1 MKRLITGICILAVL
15 ASCGRKDWRDASLP
29 SAERARLLLKEM
41 TLEEKVGQMC
51 QYVAPCYVP
60 PGQGSPYKNIDA
72 TDENLGNKDLADK
85 IRRGEVGSF
94 LHCMTTKEAI
104 ALQEMAK
111 ESRLGIP
118 LLIGIDAIH
127 GNALIEGCTI
137 YPTNINMAST
147 FDTELMERIG
157 SETALE
163 MRQKGLYW
171 TFGPNLDVARDARW
185 GRMGET
191 FGEDPFLVTQMGK
204 YSIFGLQ
211 GTDRN
216 FDEGHVIACA
226 KHLIAGGEPFGGLNA
241 APMDLSERQ
250 LREIYLPPFVAA
262 VQEAHVGTVMAAHNE
277 VNGIPCHGNSWLL
290 KDLLRDELGF
300 DGFVVSDWMDIERL
314 YAMHH
319 WAPDS
324 TEAFVRSVE
333 AGIDMHMQGDN
344 YFEAVISAVKS
355 GRIPVKRIDEAAGKI
370 LEMKFA
376 VGLFEAPMPSLD
388 PLENAAKH
396 RQTALDA
403 ARESIVLLKNNGLL
417 PLTANGTS
425 GGSTASLRSAP
436 PSASLPVPPLN
447 VPRVAVVSPTGVP
460 SGLKESERSDAGSLR
475 GTPLNPPRGR
485 RGVDGFVPRRI
496 FVVGPNADSQTILG
510 DWAAPQPDSLVI
522 TVLEGIKAEFPD
534 VSIDTLCFGGKIS
547 DVDAKGIAIARH
559 KAAAAD
565 VCIVVAG
572 ENSQRYSAF
581 GRTCGEN
588 CDRDDLDLPGMQEE
602 LLEAVASTGKP
613 TVLVL
618 MTGRANSIGW
628 AKDNVDA
635 ILNLWEPGQM
645 GGQAIAEVLSG
656 KVNPSGKLPVTMPRS
671 VGQVPTVYNHKH
683 SQYSRLFATNDTG
696 PLWPFGFGL
705 SYSKFSYSVPSFVES
720 SAVGASGG
728 STASRGSAPPLASLT
743 VPPLNVP
750 RVAVVSPSG
759 VPAGRKNNR
768 SGLARPAVATV
779 AVNVTNEGPFD
790 GAEVVQLYVKDE
802 FASVTRPVKELKAFK
817 RIFLK
822 AGESAEV
829 TFEITPDM
837 LQCFGADNRWTV
849 EPGDFTI
856 MVGSS
861 SADEDLQTLTL
872 EVL

>member
-1 MKRLITGICILAVL
+1 MRRTIIIGIAILMV
-15 ASCGRKDWRDASLP
+15 SCGKGDWRDASLP
-29 SAERARLLLKEM
+29 AAERAKALLKEM

-104 ALQEMAK
+104 ALQELAK

-137 YPTNINMAST
+137 YPTSINLAST
-147 FDTELMERIG
+147 FDPELVESIG
-157 SETALE
+157 AETALE

-171 TFGPNLDVARDARW
+171 TFAPNLDVARDARW

-191 FGEDPFLVTQMGK
+191 YGEDPFLVTEMGK
-204 YSIFGLQ
+204 HSIWGLQ
-211 GTDRN
+211 GRDRN
-216 FDEGHVIACA
+216 FDQGHVIACA

-250 LREIYLPPFVAA
+250 LREIYLPPFVSAI
-262 VQEAHVGTVMAAHNE
+262 QDAHVGTVMAAHNE

-344 YFEAVISAVKS
+344 YFEAVIGAVKS
-355 GRIPVKRIDEAAGKI
+355 GRIPMKRIDEAAGKI

-376 VGLFEAPMPSLD
+376 VGLFEAPLPSLA
-388 PLENAAKH
+388 PLENAEAH

-403 ARESIVLLKNNGLL
+403 ARESIVLLKNNGVL
-417 PLTANGTS
+417 PLTAS
-425 GGSTASLRSAP
+425 GSSGPDSSLRSAP
-436 PSASLPVPPLN
+436 TTRSASGPLPLTS
-447 VPRVAVVSPTGVP
+447 RGWLG
-460 SGLKESERSDAGSLR
+460 SGLARPDAA
-475 GTPLNPPRGR
+475 
-485 RGVDGFVPRRI
+485 RRI
-496 FVVGPNADSQTILG
+496 FIVGPNADSQTILG

-522 TVLEGIKAEFPD
+522 TVLEGIRNEFPGAK
-534 VSIDTLCFGGKIS
+534 IDTMCFGGMIS
-547 DVDAKGIAIARH
+547 KVDAKGIENARR
-559 KAAAAD
+559 KAASAD

-588 CDRDDLDLPGMQEE
+588 CDRDDLDLPGMQQE

-618 MTGRANSIGW
+618 MTGRANSLAW
-628 AKDNVDA
+628 AKENVDA
-635 ILNLWEPGQM
+635 ILNVWEPGQM
-645 GGQAIAEVLSG
+645 GGQAVAEVLSG

-683 SQYSRLFATNDTG
+683 SQYSRLFATNETG

-705 SYSKFSYSVPSFVES
+705 SYSCFHYSSPTITTADGTLDGETTATLGTLRGGTGAKRS
-720 SAVGASGG
+720 GASGG
-728 STASRGSAPPLASLT
+728 ASRSEAVEPQEVPSAVA
-743 VPPLNVP
+743 
-750 RVAVVSPSG
+750 RVAV
-759 VPAGRKNNR
+759 N
-768 SGLARPAVATV
+768 L
-779 AVNVTNEGPFD
+779 TNEGPYD
-790 GAEVVQLYVKDE
+790 GAEVVQLYVRDE
-802 FASVTRPVKELKAFK
+802 YASVTRPVKELKAFK
-817 RIFLK
+817 RVFLK
-822 AGESAEV
+822 VGESAEV
-829 TFEITPDM
+829 AFAITPEM
-837 LQCFGADNRWTV
+837 LQCFGADNRWSV
-849 EPGDFTI
+849 EPGEFTI
-856 MVGSS
+856 LIGSS
-861 SADEDLQTLTL
+861 SADQDLQKLSLTV
-872 EVL
+872 E

>member
-1 MKRLITGICILAVL
+1 MKRFTILLLLLASL
-15 ASCGRKDWRDASLP
+15 ASCGKEDWRDASLP
-29 SAERARLLLKEM
+29 ASDRAKLLLREM

-104 ALQEMAK
+104 ALQELAK

-137 YPTNINMAST
+137 YPTSINLASS
-147 FDTELMERIG
+147 FDPEIVEKIG
-157 SETALE
+157 TETAQE

-171 TFGPNLDVARDARW
+171 TFAPNLDVARDARW

-191 FGEDPFLVTQMGK
+191 FGEDPFLVTEMGK
-204 YSIFGLQ
+204 YSIWGLQ
-211 GTDRN
+211 GRDRN

-250 LREIYLPPFVAA
+250 LREIYLPPFIAA
-262 VQEAHVGTVMAAHNE
+262 IQDAHVGTVMAAHNE

-314 YAMHH
+314 HAMHH

-324 TEAFVRSVE
+324 TEAFIRSVE

-344 YFEAVISAVKS
+344 YFEAVIGAVKS
-355 GRIPVKRIDEAAGKI
+355 GRIPMRRIDEAVGKI

-376 VGLFEAPMPSLD
+376 VGLFEAPMPSMA
-388 PLENAAKH
+388 PLENAEAH
-396 RQTALDA
+396 RQTALAA
-403 ARESIVLLKNNGLL
+403 ARESIVLLKNNGVL
-417 PLTANGTS
+417 PLD
-425 GGSTASLRSAP
+425 
-436 PSASLPVPPLN
+436 
-447 VPRVAVVSPTGVP
+447 VV
-460 SGLKESERSDAGSLR
+460 
-475 GTPLNPPRGR
+475 
-485 RGVDGFVPRRI
+485 RRI

-510 DWAAPQPDSLVI
+510 DWAAPQPDSLVV
-522 TVLEGIKAEFPD
+522 TVLEGIRAEFPKAI
-534 VSIDTLCFGGKIS
+534 IDTMCFGGMIS
-547 DVDAKGIAIARH
+547 NINEKGIAAARN

-613 TVLVL
+613 TILVL
-618 MTGRANSIGW
+618 MTGRANSLAW
-628 AKDNVDA
+628 AKENVDA
-635 ILNLWEPGQM
+635 IVNVWEPGQM
-645 GGQAIAEVLSG
+645 GGKAVAEVLSG

-683 SQYSRLFATNDTG
+683 SQYSRLFATNETG

-705 SYSKFSYSVPSFVES
+705 SYSKFSYSTPTIAAADGTPDGETHATLGTVRGGTGAKRS
-720 SAVGASGG
+720 GASGG
-728 STASRGSAPPLASLT
+728 AERSEAVEPPEL
-743 VPPLNVP
+743 
-750 RVAVVSPSG
+750 
-759 VPAGRKNNR
+759 
-768 SGLARPAVATV
+768 
-779 AVNVTNEGPFD
+779 
-790 GAEVVQLYVKDE
+790 AEVGRFPENSQI
-802 FASVTRPVKELKAFK
+802 SQR
-817 RIFLK
+817 
-822 AGESAEV
+822 
-829 TFEITPDM
+829 
-837 LQCFGADNRWTV
+837 
-849 EPGDFTI
+849 
-856 MVGSS
+856 
-861 SADEDLQTLTL
+861 
-872 EVL
+872 

>member
-1 MKRLITGICILAVL
+1 MKRFTILLLLLASL
-15 ASCGRKDWRDASLP
+15 ASCGKEDWRDTSLP
-29 SAERARLLLKEM
+29 ASDRAKLLLREM

-104 ALQEMAK
+104 ALQELAK

-137 YPTNINMAST
+137 YPTSINLASS
-147 FDTELMERIG
+147 FDPEIVEMIG
-157 SETALE
+157 TETAQE

-171 TFGPNLDVARDARW
+171 TFAPNLDVARDARW

-191 FGEDPFLVTQMGK
+191 FGEDPFLVTEMGK
-204 YSIFGLQ
+204 YSIWGLQ
-211 GTDRN
+211 GRDRN

-250 LREIYLPPFVAA
+250 LREIYLPPFIAA
-262 VQEAHVGTVMAAHNE
+262 VQDAHVGTVMAAHNE

-314 YAMHH
+314 HAMHH

-324 TEAFVRSVE
+324 TEAFIRSVE

-344 YFEAVISAVKS
+344 YFEAVIGAVKS
-355 GRIPVKRIDEAAGKI
+355 GRIPMRRIDEAAGKI

-376 VGLFEAPMPSLD
+376 VGLFEAPMPSMA
-388 PLENAAKH
+388 PLENAEAH
-396 RQTALDA
+396 RQTALAA
-403 ARESIVLLKNNGLL
+403 ARESIVLLKNNGVL
-417 PLTANGTS
+417 PLD
-425 GGSTASLRSAP
+425 
-436 PSASLPVPPLN
+436 
-447 VPRVAVVSPTGVP
+447 VV
-460 SGLKESERSDAGSLR
+460 
-475 GTPLNPPRGR
+475 
-485 RGVDGFVPRRI
+485 RRI

-510 DWAAPQPDSLVI
+510 DWAAPQPDSLVV
-522 TVLEGIKAEFPD
+522 TVLEGIRAEFPKAI
-534 VSIDTLCFGGKIS
+534 IDTMCFGGMIS
-547 DVDAKGIAIARH
+547 NINEKGIAAARN

-602 LLEAVASTGKP
+602 LLEAMASTGKP
-613 TVLVL
+613 TILVL
-618 MTGRANSIGW
+618 MTGRANSLAW
-628 AKDNVDA
+628 AKENVDA
-635 ILNLWEPGQM
+635 IVNVWEPGQM
-645 GGQAIAEVLSG
+645 GGQAVAEVLSG

-683 SQYSRLFATNDTG
+683 SQYSRLFATNETG

-705 SYSKFSYSVPSFVES
+705 SYSNFVYSNPSLFSGQPSGPGRIHPR
-720 SAVGASGG
+720 SAAAEYGLSPEAAPEHNEASKAG
-728 STASRGSAPPLASLT
+728 LAS
-743 VPPLNVP
+743 PDRGRP
-750 RVAVVSPSG
+750 RHARGGTADEVGGG
-759 VPAGRKNNR
+759 VERSET
-768 SGLARPAVATV
+768 SGLAEPALDALTTV
-779 AVNVTNEGPFD
+779 SITVTNEGPYD
-790 GAEVVQLYVKDE
+790 GAEVVQLYIRDE
-802 FASVTRPVKELKAFK
+802 YASVTRPVKELKAFK

-822 AGESAEV
+822 NGESATV
-829 TFEITPDM
+829 TFDITPEM
-837 LQCFGADNRWTV
+837 LQCFGAENRWSV
-849 EPGDFTI
+849 EPGEFTI

-861 SADEDLQTLTL
+861 SADEDLQAISYVV
-872 EVL
+872 EG

>member
-1 MKRLITGICILAVL
+1 MMKRLFILLSLSVFL
-15 ASCGRKDWRDASLP
+15 FSCGKGDWRDASLP
-29 SAERARLLLKEM
+29 AADRAKLLLKEM
-41 TLEEKVGQMC
+41 TLQEKVGQMC

-147 FDTELMERIG
+147 FDTVLMEKIG
-157 SETALE
+157 AETALE

-171 TFGPNLDVARDARW
+171 TFAPNLDVARDARW

-191 FGEDPFLVTQMGK
+191 YGEDPFLVTEMGK
-204 YSIFGLQ
+204 HSILGLQ
-211 GTDRN
+211 GPDRN

-250 LREIYLPPFVAA
+250 LREIYLPPFITA
-262 VQEAHVGTVMAAHNE
+262 VEDAHVGTVMAAHNE

-344 YFEAVISAVKS
+344 YFEAVIDAVRS
-355 GRIPVKRIDEAAGKI
+355 GRIPMKRIDEAAGKI

-376 VGLFEAPMPSLD
+376 VGLFEAPLPSLD
-388 PLENAAKH
+388 PLENAEEH
-396 RQTALDA
+396 RMTALDA
-403 ARESIVLLKNNGLL
+403 ARESIVLLKNDGIL
-417 PLTANGTS
+417 PLTTTGL
-425 GGSTASLRSAP
+425 ASP
-436 PSASLPVPPLN
+436 
-447 VPRVAVVSPTGVP
+447 
-460 SGLKESERSDAGSLR
+460 D
-475 GTPLNPPRGR
+475 RGR
-485 RGVDGFVPRRI
+485 PVRRI
-496 FVVGPNADSQTILG
+496 FIVGPNADSQTILG

-522 TVLEGIKAEFPD
+522 TVLKGIKAEFPG
-534 VSIDTLCFGGKIS
+534 VTIDTMCFGGKIS
-547 DVDAKGIAIARH
+547 NVDAKGIAVARH

-588 CDRDDLDLPGMQEE
+588 CDRDDLDLPGMQEQ
-602 LLEAVASTGKP
+602 LLEAVASSGKP

-628 AKDNVDA
+628 AKENVDA
-635 ILNLWEPGQM
+635 ILNVWEPGQM
-645 GGQAIAEVLSG
+645 GGQATAEVLSG
-656 KVNPSGKLPVTMPRS
+656 KVNPSGKLPVTMPRN

-683 SQYSRLFATNDTG
+683 SQYSRLFATNETG
-696 PLWPFGFGL
+696 PLWPFGFGM
-705 SYSKFSYSVPSFVES
+705 SYSNFIYGNPSFVTADGSPAIEEHATLGNVRGGTGAKRS
-720 SAVGASGG
+720 EASGG
-728 STASRGSAPPLASLT
+728 AERSEASERSEEPSAIA
-743 VPPLNVP
+743 
-750 RVAVVSPSG
+750 
-759 VPAGRKNNR
+759 K
-768 SGLARPAVATV
+768 
-779 AVNVTNEGPFD
+779 VTMTLINEGPYD
-790 GAEVVQLYVKDE
+790 GTEVVQLYIRDE
-802 FASVTRPVKELKAFK
+802 YASVTRPVKELKAFK

-822 AGESAEV
+822 NGESTDV
-829 TFEITPDM
+829 TFDITPEM
-837 LQCFGADNRWTV
+837 LQCFGADNKWTV

-861 SADEDLQTLTL
+861 SADEDLQTLKLT
-872 EVL
+872 VN

>member
-1 MKRLITGICILAVL
+1 MRRTIIIGIAILMV
-15 ASCGRKDWRDASLP
+15 SCGKGDWKDASLP
-29 SAERARLLLKEM
+29 AAERAKALLKEM

-104 ALQEMAK
+104 ALQELVK

-137 YPTNINMAST
+137 YPTSINLAST
-147 FDTELMERIG
+147 FDPELVESIG
-157 SETALE
+157 AETALE

-171 TFGPNLDVARDARW
+171 TFAPNLDVARDARW

-191 FGEDPFLVTQMGK
+191 YGEDPFLVTEMGK
-204 YSIFGLQ
+204 HSIWGLQ
-211 GTDRN
+211 GRDRN
-216 FDEGHVIACA
+216 FDQGHVIACA

-250 LREIYLPPFVAA
+250 LREIYLPPFVSAI
-262 VQEAHVGTVMAAHNE
+262 QDAHVGTVMAAHNE

-344 YFEAVISAVKS
+344 YFVAVIGAVKS
-355 GRIPVKRIDEAAGKI
+355 GRIPMKRIDEAVGKI

-376 VGLFEAPMPSLD
+376 VGLFEAPLPSLA
-388 PLENAAKH
+388 PLENAEAH

-403 ARESIVLLKNNGLL
+403 ARESIVLLKNNGVL
-417 PLTANGTS
+417 PLTAS
-425 GGSTASLRSAP
+425 GSSGPDSSLRSAP
-436 PSASLPVPPLN
+436 PTRSASGPLPLTS
-447 VPRVAVVSPTGVP
+447 RGWLG
-460 SGLKESERSDAGSLR
+460 SGLARPDAA
-475 GTPLNPPRGR
+475 
-485 RGVDGFVPRRI
+485 RRI
-496 FVVGPNADSQTILG
+496 FIVGPNADSQTILG

-522 TVLEGIKAEFPD
+522 TVVEGIRNEFPEAK
-534 VSIDTLCFGGKIS
+534 IDTMCFGGMIS
-547 DVDAKGIAIARH
+547 KVDAKGIENARR
-559 KAAAAD
+559 KAASAD
-565 VCIVVAG
+565 VCIVVVG

-588 CDRDDLDLPGMQEE
+588 CDRDDLDLPGMQQE

-618 MTGRANSIGW
+618 MTGRANSLAW
-628 AKDNVDA
+628 AKENVDV
-635 ILNLWEPGQM
+635 ILNVWEPGQM
-645 GGQAIAEVLSG
+645 GGQAVAEVLSG

-683 SQYSRLFATNDTG
+683 SQYSRLFATNETG

-705 SYSKFSYSVPSFVES
+705 SYSHFAYS
-720 SAVGASGG
+720 
-728 STASRGSAPPLASLT
+728 
-743 VPPLNVP
+743 
-750 RVAVVSPSG
+750 SPSITSG
-759 VPAGRKNNR
+759 QPSGPGRVHPR
-768 SGLARPAVATV
+768 SAAAEYGLSPEAAPERSEASKAGLAHVSIS
-779 AVNVTNEGPFD
+779 VTNEGPYD
-790 GAEVVQLYVKDE
+790 GAEVVQLYVRDE
-802 FASVTRPVKELKAFK
+802 YASVTRPVKELKAFK
-817 RIFLK
+817 RVFLK
-822 AGESAEV
+822 VGESAEV
-829 TFEITPDM
+829 AFAITPEM
-837 LQCFGADNRWTV
+837 LQCFGADNRWSV
-849 EPGDFTI
+849 EPGEFTI
-856 MVGSS
+856 LIGSS
-861 SADEDLQTLTL
+861 SADQDLQKLTLTV
-872 EVL
+872 E

>member
-1 MKRLITGICILAVL
+1 MRKLYLLSVL
-15 ASCGRKDWRDASLP
+15 VLVVSCGKGDWRDAKLP
-29 SAERARLLLKEM
+29 AADRAKLLLKEM

-147 FDTELMERIG
+147 FDPELMEKIG
-157 SETALE
+157 AETALE

-171 TFGPNLDVARDARW
+171 TFAPNLDVARDARW

-191 FGEDPFLVTQMGK
+191 YGEDPFLVTEMGK
-204 YSIFGLQ
+204 HSILGLQ
-211 GTDRN
+211 GPDRN

-241 APMDLSERQ
+241 APMDVSERQ
-250 LREIYLPPFVAA
+250 LREIYLPPFIAA
-262 VQEAHVGTVMAAHNE
+262 VEDAHVGTVMAAHNE

-314 YAMHH
+314 HAMHH

-344 YFEAVISAVKS
+344 YFEAVIGAVKS
-355 GRIPVKRIDEAAGKI
+355 GRIPMKRIDEAAGKI

-376 VGLFEAPMPSLD
+376 VGLFEAPLPSMD
-388 PLENAAKH
+388 PLENAAEH
-396 RQTALDA
+396 RQTALQA

-417 PLTANGTS
+417 PLA
-425 GGSTASLRSAP
+425 A
-436 PSASLPVPPLN
+436 
-447 VPRVAVVSPTGVP
+447 
-460 SGLKESERSDAGSLR
+460 AGS
-475 GTPLNPPRGR
+475 
-485 RGVDGFVPRRI
+485 VRRI

-522 TVLEGIKAEFPD
+522 TVLEGLRNEFPGTT
-534 VSIDTLCFGGKIS
+534 IDTMCFGGMIS
-547 DVDAKGIAIARH
+547 NVDAKGIAIARH
-559 KAAAAD
+559 KASAAD

-588 CDRDDLDLPGMQEE
+588 CDRDDLDLPGMQEQ

-613 TVLVL
+613 TILVL
-618 MTGRANSIGW
+618 MTGRANSIAW
-628 AKDNVDA
+628 AKENVDA
-635 ILNLWEPGQM
+635 ILNVWEPGQM
-645 GGQAIAEVLSG
+645 GGQAVAEVISG

-683 SQYSRLFATNDTG
+683 SQYSRLFATNETG

-705 SYSKFSYSVPSFVES
+705 SYSTFSYSGLKFLSADGTPDGETTATLGTLRPS
-720 SAVGASGG
+720 AIA
-728 STASRGSAPPLASLT
+728 ALT
-743 VPPLNVP
+743 V
-750 RVAVVSPSG
+750 RI
-759 VPAGRKNNR
+759 
-768 SGLARPAVATV
+768 
-779 AVNVTNEGPFD
+779 TNEGPFD
-790 GAEVVQLYVKDE
+790 GAEVVQLYIT
-802 FASVTRPVKELKAFK
+802 AKA
-817 RIFLK
+817 R
-822 AGESAEV
+822 
-829 TFEITPDM
+829 M
-837 LQCFGADNRWTV
+837 
-849 EPGDFTI
+849 
-856 MVGSS
+856 
-861 SADEDLQTLTL
+861 
-872 EVL
+872 

>member
-1 MKRLITGICILAVL
+1 MRRFAFIGLVLLAV
-15 ASCGRKDWRDASLP
+15 SCGKGDWRDASLP
-29 SAERARLLLKEM
+29 AADRAKFLLKEM

-72 TDENLGNKDLADK
+72 TDENLGNKDLADR

-104 ALQEMAK
+104 ALQEMAR

-147 FDTELMERIG
+147 FDPELMEKIG
-157 SETALE
+157 AETALE

-171 TFGPNLDVARDARW
+171 TFAPNLDVARDARW

-191 FGEDPFLVTQMGK
+191 YGEDPFLVTEMGK
-204 YSIFGLQ
+204 HSILGLQ
-211 GTDRN
+211 GPDRN

-250 LREIYLPPFVAA
+250 LREIYLPPFIAA
-262 VQEAHVGTVMAAHNE
+262 VQDAHVGTVMAAHNE

-290 KDLLRDELGF
+290 KDLLRNELGF

-314 YAMHH
+314 HAMHH

-344 YFEAVISAVKS
+344 YFEAVIDAVKS
-355 GRIPVKRIDEAAGKI
+355 GRIPMKRIDEAAGKI

-376 VGLFEAPMPSLD
+376 VGLFEAPLPSLD
-388 PLENAAKH
+388 PLENASEH

-403 ARESIVLLKNNGLL
+403 ARESIVLLKNNGIL
-417 PLTANGTS
+417 PLCTESTLAGSALAGKTNATLGTRGGTVSRANGGAEQS
-425 GGSTASLRSAP
+425 EAVGQP
-436 PSASLPVPPLN
+436 KMLPAMPI
-447 VPRVAVVSPTGVP
+447 
-460 SGLKESERSDAGSLR
+460 
-475 GTPLNPPRGR
+475 
-485 RGVDGFVPRRI
+485 RRI
-496 FVVGPNADSQTILG
+496 FVLGPNADSQTILG
-510 DWAAPQPDSLVI
+510 DWAAPQPDSLVT
-522 TVLEGIKAEFPD
+522 TVLEGIKAEFPK
-534 VSIDTLCFGGKIS
+534 VTIDTMCFGGKIS
-547 DVDAKGIAIARH
+547 NIDAKGIAIARH
-559 KAAAAD
+559 KASAAD

-588 CDRDDLDLPGMQEE
+588 CDRDDLDLPGMQEQ

-618 MTGRANSIGW
+618 MTGRANSIAW

-635 ILNLWEPGQM
+635 ILNVWEPGQM
-645 GGQAIAEVLSG
+645 GGQAVAEVLAG

-683 SQYSRLFATNDTG
+683 SQYSRLFATNETG

-705 SYSKFSYSVPSFVES
+705 SYSNFVLSEPVLTETSETSGRAAELRPYSAAAKRGWTRP
-720 SAVGASGG
+720 G
-728 STASRGSAPPLASLT
+728 SDGT
-743 VPPLNVP
+743 
-750 RVAVVSPSG
+750 
-759 VPAGRKNNR
+759 PA
-768 SGLARPAVATV
+768 LATV
-779 AVNVTNEGPFD
+779 SIRITNEGPFD
-790 GAEVVQLYVKDE
+790 GAEVVQLYIRDE
-802 FASVTRPVKELKAFK
+802 YASVTRPVKELKAFK

-822 AGESAEV
+822 NGESTDV
-829 TFEITPDM
+829 TFQITPEM
-837 LQCFGADNRWTV
+837 LQCFGADNEWTV

-861 SADEDLQTLTL
+861 SADEDLQQLSL
-872 EVL
+872 RLNDK

>member
-1 MKRLITGICILAVL
+1 MKRFTILLLLLASL
-15 ASCGRKDWRDASLP
+15 ASCGKEDWRDESLP
-29 SAERARLLLKEM
+29 ASDRAKLLLREM

-104 ALQEMAK
+104 ALQELAK

-137 YPTNINMAST
+137 YPTSINLASS
-147 FDTELMERIG
+147 FDPEIVEKIG
-157 SETALE
+157 TETAQE

-171 TFGPNLDVARDARW
+171 TFAPNLDVARDARW

-191 FGEDPFLVTQMGK
+191 FGEDPFLVTEMGK
-204 YSIFGLQ
+204 YSIWGLQ
-211 GTDRN
+211 GRDRN

-241 APMDLSERQ
+241 APMDVSERQ
-250 LREIYLPPFVAA
+250 LREIYLPPFIAA
-262 VQEAHVGTVMAAHNE
+262 VQDAHVGTVMAAHNE

-314 YAMHH
+314 HAMHH

-324 TEAFVRSVE
+324 TEAFIRSVE

-344 YFEAVISAVKS
+344 YFETVIGAVKS
-355 GRIPVKRIDEAAGKI
+355 GRIPMRRIDEAVGKI

-376 VGLFEAPMPSLD
+376 VGLFEAPMPSMA
-388 PLENAAKH
+388 PLENAEAH
-396 RQTALDA
+396 RQTALAA
-403 ARESIVLLKNNGLL
+403 ARESIVLLKNNGVL
-417 PLTANGTS
+417 PLLKSERASLDGETHATLGTVRGGTGAKRSGAS
-425 GGSTASLRSAP
+425 GGASHSEAVEP
-436 PSASLPVPPLN
+436 PELA
-447 VPRVAVVSPTGVP
+447 SPT
-460 SGLKESERSDAGSLR
+460 LR
-475 GTPLNPPRGR
+475 R
-485 RGVDGFVPRRI
+485 V

-510 DWAAPQPDSLVI
+510 DWAAPQPDSLVV
-522 TVLEGIKAEFPD
+522 TVLEGIRAEFPK
-534 VSIDTLCFGGKIS
+534 VMIDTMCFGGMIS
-547 DVDAKGIAIARH
+547 NINEKGIAEARR
-559 KAAAAD
+559 KAASAD

-613 TVLVL
+613 TILVL
-618 MTGRANSIGW
+618 MTGRANSLAW
-628 AKDNVDA
+628 AKENVDA
-635 ILNLWEPGQM
+635 IVNVWEPGQM
-645 GGQAIAEVLSG
+645 GGQAVAEVLSG

-683 SQYSRLFATNDTG
+683 SQYSRLFATNETG

-705 SYSKFSYSVPSFVES
+705 SYSNFVYSNPSLL
-720 SAVGASGG
+720 SGQ
-728 STASRGSAPPLASLT
+728 T
-743 VPPLNVP
+743 
-750 RVAVVSPSG
+750 
-759 VPAGRKNNR
+759 
-768 SGLARPAVATV
+768 SGLAEPALDALATV
-779 AVNVTNEGPFD
+779 SITVTNEGPYD
-790 GAEVVQLYVKDE
+790 GAEVVQLYIRDE
-802 FASVTRPVKELKAFK
+802 YASVTRPVKELKAFK

-822 AGESAEV
+822 NGESATV
-829 TFEITPDM
+829 TFDITPEM
-837 LQCFGADNRWTV
+837 LQCFGAENRWSV
-849 EPGDFTI
+849 EPGEFTI

-861 SADEDLQTLTL
+861 SADEDLQAISY
-872 EVL
+872 VLQL

>member
-1 MKRLITGICILAVL
+1 MKRFTILLLLL
-15 ASCGRKDWRDASLP
+15 ASLTSCGKRDWKDASLP
-29 SAERARLLLKEM
+29 AADRAKLLLREM

-85 IRRGEVGSF
+85 IRRGEVSSF

-104 ALQEMAK
+104 ALQELAK

-137 YPTNINMAST
+137 YPTSINLAST
-147 FDTELMERIG
+147 FDPELIESIG
-157 SETALE
+157 AETALE

-171 TFGPNLDVARDARW
+171 TFAPNLDVARDARW

-191 FGEDPFLVTQMGK
+191 FGEDPFLVTEMGK
-204 YSIFGLQ
+204 YSIWGLQ
-211 GTDRN
+211 GRDRN

-262 VQEAHVGTVMAAHNE
+262 VKDAHVGTFMAAHNE
-277 VNGIPCHGNSWLL
+277 INGIPCHGNSWLL

-344 YFEAVISAVKS
+344 YFEAVIDAVKS
-355 GRIPVKRIDEAAGKI
+355 GRIPMKRIDEAAGKI

-376 VGLFEAPMPSLD
+376 VGLFEAPLPSLE
-388 PLENAAKH
+388 PLENAYEH
-396 RQTALDA
+396 RQTALAA
-403 ARESIVLLKNNGLL
+403 ARESIVLLKNNGVL
-417 PLTANGTS
+417 PLTAS
-425 GGSTASLRSAP
+425 GS
-436 PSASLPVPPLN
+436 V
-447 VPRVAVVSPTGVP
+447 
-460 SGLKESERSDAGSLR
+460 
-475 GTPLNPPRGR
+475 R
-485 RGVDGFVPRRI
+485 RL

-522 TVLEGIKAEFPD
+522 TVLEGLKNEFPG
-534 VSIDTLCFGGKIS
+534 VIIDTMCFGGMITN
-547 DVDAKGIAIARH
+547 VDAKGIADARH
-559 KAAAAD
+559 KASAAD

-572 ENSQRYSAF
+572 ENSQRYFAF

-588 CDRDDLDLPGMQEE
+588 CDRDDIDLPGMQEE
-602 LLEAVASTGKP
+602 LLEAVSSSGKP
-613 TVLVL
+613 TILVL
-618 MTGRANSIGW
+618 MTGRANSIAW
-628 AKDNVDA
+628 AKENVDA
-635 ILNLWEPGQM
+635 ILNVWEPGQM
-645 GGQAIAEVLSG
+645 GGQAVAEVISG

-683 SQYSRLFATNDTG
+683 SQYSRQFATNDTG

-705 SYSKFSYSVPSFVES
+705 SYSNFAYSEPSLD
-720 SAVGASGG
+720 A
-728 STASRGSAPPLASLT
+728 L
-743 VPPLNVP
+743 
-750 RVAVVSPSG
+750 
-759 VPAGRKNNR
+759 
-768 SGLARPAVATV
+768 ATV
-779 AVNVTNEGPFD
+779 SITVTNEGPYD
-790 GAEVVQLYVKDE
+790 GAEVVQLYIRDE
-802 FASVTRPVKELKAFK
+802 YASVTRPVKELKAFK
-817 RIFLK
+817 RVFLK
-822 AGESAEV
+822 NGESAEV
-829 TFEITPDM
+829 TFAITPEM
-837 LQCFGADNRWTV
+837 LQCYGADNRWSV

-856 MVGSS
+856 LVGSS
-861 SADEDLQTLTL
+861 SDDKDLQAVTLN
-872 EVL
+872 VK

>member
-1 MKRLITGICILAVL
+1 MMKRLFILLSLSVL
-15 ASCGRKDWRDASLP
+15 LLSCGKGDWRDASLP
-29 SAERARLLLKEM
+29 AADRAKLLLKEM
-41 TLEEKVGQMC
+41 TLQEKVGQMC

-104 ALQEMAK
+104 ALQEMAR

-147 FDTELMERIG
+147 FDTELMEKIG
-157 SETALE
+157 AETALE

-171 TFGPNLDVARDARW
+171 TFAPNLDVARDARW

-191 FGEDPFLVTQMGK
+191 YGEDPFLVTEMGK
-204 YSIFGLQ
+204 HSILGLQ
-211 GTDRN
+211 GPDRN

-250 LREIYLPPFVAA
+250 LREIYLPPFIAA
-262 VQEAHVGTVMAAHNE
+262 VEDAHVGTVMAAHNE

-344 YFEAVISAVKS
+344 YFEAVIDAVKS
-355 GRIPVKRIDEAAGKI
+355 GRIPMKRIDEAAGKI

-376 VGLFEAPMPSLD
+376 VGLFKAPLPSLD
-388 PLENAAKH
+388 PLENAEEH
-396 RQTALDA
+396 RLTALDA
-403 ARESIVLLKNNGLL
+403 ARESIVLLKNDGIL
-417 PLTANGTS
+417 PLS
-425 GGSTASLRSAP
+425 S
-436 PSASLPVPPLN
+436 
-447 VPRVAVVSPTGVP
+447 
-460 SGLKESERSDAGSLR
+460 
-475 GTPLNPPRGR
+475 
-485 RGVDGFVPRRI
+485 PRRI

-522 TVLEGIKAEFPD
+522 TVLEGIKAEFPG
-534 VSIDTLCFGGKIS
+534 VTIDTMCFGGKIS
-547 DVDAKGIAIARH
+547 NVDAKGIAVARH

-588 CDRDDLDLPGMQEE
+588 CDRDDLDLPGMQEQ
-602 LLEAVASTGKP
+602 LLESISSSGKP

-628 AKDNVDA
+628 AKENVDA
-635 ILNLWEPGQM
+635 ILNVWEPGQM

-656 KVNPSGKLPVTMPRS
+656 KVNPSGKLPVTMPRN

-683 SQYSRLFATNDTG
+683 SQYSRLFATNETG
-696 PLWPFGFGL
+696 PLWPFGFGM
-705 SYSKFSYSVPSFVES
+705 SYSRFVFSEPIAKGSSGPSDASRS
-720 SAVGASGG
+720 SALPIASDG
-728 STASRGSAPPLASLT
+728 PLPLT
-743 VPPLNVP
+743 LP
-750 RVAVVSPSG
+750 RVAGSSATGEP
-759 VPAGRKNNR
+759 
-768 SGLARPAVATV
+768 LATV
-779 AVNVTNEGPFD
+779 RLTVTNEGPYD
-790 GAEVVQLYVKDE
+790 GAEVVQLYIRDE
-802 FASVTRPVKELKAFK
+802 YASVTRPVKELKAFK
-817 RIFLK
+817 RVFLK
-822 AGESAEV
+822 NGESTEV
-829 TFEITPDM
+829 TFNITPEM
-837 LQCFGADNRWTV
+837 LQCFGADNKWTV

-861 SADEDLQTLTL
+861 SSDEDLQSVTLTV
-872 EVL
+872 E

>member
-1 MKRLITGICILAVL
+1 MRNNMKRFTILLLLLASL
-15 ASCGRKDWRDASLP
+15 ASCGKEDWRDTSLP
-29 SAERARLLLKEM
+29 ASDRAKLLLREM

-104 ALQEMAK
+104 ALQELAK

-137 YPTNINMAST
+137 YPTSINLASS
-147 FDTELMERIG
+147 FDPEIVEMIG
-157 SETALE
+157 TETAQE

-171 TFGPNLDVARDARW
+171 TFAPNLDVARDARW

-191 FGEDPFLVTQMGK
+191 FGEDPFLVTEMGK
-204 YSIFGLQ
+204 YSIWGLQ
-211 GTDRN
+211 GRDRN

-250 LREIYLPPFVAA
+250 LREIYLPPFIAA
-262 VQEAHVGTVMAAHNE
+262 VQDAHVGTVMAAHNE
-277 VNGIPCHGNSWLL
+277 INGIPCHGNSWLL

-314 YAMHH
+314 HAMHH

-324 TEAFVRSVE
+324 TEAFIRSVE

-344 YFEAVISAVKS
+344 YFEAVIGAVKS
-355 GRIPVKRIDEAAGKI
+355 GRIPMRRIDEAAGKI

-376 VGLFEAPMPSLD
+376 VGLFEAPMPSMA
-388 PLENAAKH
+388 PLENAEAH
-396 RQTALDA
+396 RQTALAA
-403 ARESIVLLKNNGLL
+403 ARESIVLLKNNGVL
-417 PLTANGTS
+417 PLD
-425 GGSTASLRSAP
+425 
-436 PSASLPVPPLN
+436 
-447 VPRVAVVSPTGVP
+447 VV
-460 SGLKESERSDAGSLR
+460 
-475 GTPLNPPRGR
+475 
-485 RGVDGFVPRRI
+485 RRI

-510 DWAAPQPDSLVI
+510 DWAAPQPDSLVV
-522 TVLEGIKAEFPD
+522 TVLEGIRAEFPK
-534 VSIDTLCFGGKIS
+534 VMIDTMCFGGMIS
-547 DVDAKGIAIARH
+547 NINEKGIAEARR
-559 KAAAAD
+559 KAASAD

-602 LLEAVASTGKP
+602 LLEAVASTGKH
-613 TVLVL
+613 TILVL
-618 MTGRANSIGW
+618 MTGRANSLAW
-628 AKDNVDA
+628 AKENVDA
-635 ILNLWEPGQM
+635 IVNVWEPGQM
-645 GGQAIAEVLSG
+645 GGQAVAEVLSG

-683 SQYSRLFATNDTG
+683 SQYSRLFATNETG

-705 SYSKFSYSVPSFVES
+705 SYSNFVYSNPSLFSGQPSGPGRVHPR
-720 SAVGASGG
+720 SAAAEYGLSPEAAPEHNEASKAG
-728 STASRGSAPPLASLT
+728 LAST
-743 VPPLNVP
+743 DRGRP
-750 RVAVVSPSG
+750 RHARGGTADEVGGG
-759 VPAGRKNNR
+759 VERSET
-768 SGLARPAVATV
+768 SGLAEPALDALATV
-779 AVNVTNEGPFD
+779 SITVTNEGPYD
-790 GAEVVQLYVKDE
+790 GAEVVQLYIRDE
-802 FASVTRPVKELKAFK
+802 YASVTRPVKELKAFK

-822 AGESAEV
+822 NGESATV
-829 TFEITPDM
+829 TFDITPEM
-837 LQCFGADNRWTV
+837 LQCFGAENRWSV
-849 EPGDFTI
+849 EPGEFTI

-861 SADEDLQTLTL
+861 SADEDLQAISYVV
-872 EVL
+872 EG

>member
-1 MKRLITGICILAVL
+1 MKRFTILLLLLASL
-15 ASCGRKDWRDASLP
+15 ASCGKEDWRDASLP
-29 SAERARLLLKEM
+29 ASDRAKLLLREM

-104 ALQEMAK
+104 ALQELAK

-137 YPTNINMAST
+137 YPTSINLASS
-147 FDTELMERIG
+147 FDPEIVEKIG
-157 SETALE
+157 TETAQE

-171 TFGPNLDVARDARW
+171 TFAPNLDVARDARW

-191 FGEDPFLVTQMGK
+191 FGEDPFLVTEMGK
-204 YSIFGLQ
+204 YSIWGLQ
-211 GTDRN
+211 GRDRN

-250 LREIYLPPFVAA
+250 LREIYLPPFIAA
-262 VQEAHVGTVMAAHNE
+262 VQDAHVGTVMAAHNE

-314 YAMHH
+314 HAMHH

-324 TEAFVRSVE
+324 TEAFIRSVE

-344 YFEAVISAVKS
+344 YFEAVIGAVKS
-355 GRIPVKRIDEAAGKI
+355 GRIPMRRIDEAVGKI

-376 VGLFEAPMPSLD
+376 VGLFEAPMPSMA
-388 PLENAAKH
+388 PLENAAAH
-396 RQTALDA
+396 RQTALAA
-403 ARESIVLLKNNGLL
+403 ARESIVLLKNNGVL
-417 PLTANGTS
+417 PLLKSERASLDGETHATLGTVRGGTGAKRSGAS
-425 GGSTASLRSAP
+425 GGASQSEAVEP
-436 PSASLPVPPLN
+436 PELA
-447 VPRVAVVSPTGVP
+447 SPT
-460 SGLKESERSDAGSLR
+460 LR
-475 GTPLNPPRGR
+475 R
-485 RGVDGFVPRRI
+485 V

-510 DWAAPQPDSLVI
+510 DWAAPQPDSLVV
-522 TVLEGIKAEFPD
+522 TVLEGIRAEFPK
-534 VSIDTLCFGGKIS
+534 VMIDTMCFGGMIS
-547 DVDAKGIAIARH
+547 NINEKGIAEARR
-559 KAAAAD
+559 KAASAD

-613 TVLVL
+613 TILVL
-618 MTGRANSIGW
+618 MTGRANSLAW
-628 AKDNVDA
+628 AKENVDA
-635 ILNLWEPGQM
+635 IVNVWEPGQM
-645 GGQAIAEVLSG
+645 GGQAVAEVLSG

-683 SQYSRLFATNDTG
+683 SQYSRLFATNETG

-705 SYSKFSYSVPSFVES
+705 SYSNFVYSNPSLLSGQPSGPGRVHPR
-720 SAVGASGG
+720 SAAAEYGLSPEAAPEHNEASKAG
-728 STASRGSAPPLASLT
+728 LAS
-743 VPPLNVP
+743 PDRGRP
-750 RVAVVSPSG
+750 RHARGGTADEVGGG
-759 VPAGRKNNR
+759 VERSET
-768 SGLARPAVATV
+768 SGLAEPALDALATV
-779 AVNVTNEGPFD
+779 SITVTNEGPYD
-790 GAEVVQLYVKDE
+790 GAEVVQLYIRDE
-802 FASVTRPVKELKAFK
+802 YASVTRPVKELKAFK

-822 AGESAEV
+822 NGESATV
-829 TFEITPDM
+829 TFDITPEM
-837 LQCFGADNRWTV
+837 LQCFGAENRWSV
-849 EPGDFTI
+849 EPGEFTI

-861 SADEDLQTLTL
+861 SADEDLQAISYVV
-872 EVL
+872 EG

>member
-1 MKRLITGICILAVL
+1 MRNNMKRFTILLLLLASL
-15 ASCGRKDWRDASLP
+15 ASCGKEDWRDTSLP
-29 SAERARLLLKEM
+29 ASDRAKLLLREM

-104 ALQEMAK
+104 ALQELAK

-137 YPTNINMAST
+137 YPTSINLASS
-147 FDTELMERIG
+147 FDPEIVEKIG
-157 SETALE
+157 TETAQE

-171 TFGPNLDVARDARW
+171 TFAPNLDVARDARW

-191 FGEDPFLVTQMGK
+191 FGEDPFLVTEMGK
-204 YSIFGLQ
+204 YSIWGLQ
-211 GTDRN
+211 GRARN

-250 LREIYLPPFVAA
+250 LREIYLPPFIAA
-262 VQEAHVGTVMAAHNE
+262 VQDAHVGTVMAAHNE

-314 YAMHH
+314 HAMHH

-324 TEAFVRSVE
+324 TEAFIRSVE

-344 YFEAVISAVKS
+344 YFEAVIGAVKS
-355 GRIPVKRIDEAAGKI
+355 GRIPMRRIDEAAGKI

-376 VGLFEAPMPSLD
+376 VGLFEAPMPSMA
-388 PLENAAKH
+388 PLENAEAH
-396 RQTALDA
+396 RQTALAA
-403 ARESIVLLKNNGLL
+403 ARESIVLLKNNGVL
-417 PLTANGTS
+417 PLTAS
-425 GGSTASLRSAP
+425 GSGSPDSSLRSAP
-436 PSASLPVPPLN
+436 PTRSASGPLPLTS
-447 VPRVAVVSPTGVP
+447 RGWLR
-460 SGLKESERSDAGSLR
+460 SGLARPDA
-475 GTPLNPPRGR
+475 
-485 RGVDGFVPRRI
+485 VRRI

-510 DWAAPQPDSLVI
+510 DWAAPQPDSLVV
-522 TVLEGIKAEFPD
+522 TVLKGIKAEFPKAM
-534 VSIDTLCFGGKIS
+534 IDTMCFGGMIS
-547 DVDAKGIAIARH
+547 NINEKGIAAARH
-559 KAAAAD
+559 KASAAD

-613 TVLVL
+613 TILVL
-618 MTGRANSIGW
+618 MTGRANSLAW
-628 AKDNVDA
+628 AKENVDA
-635 ILNLWEPGQM
+635 IVNVWEPGQM
-645 GGQAIAEVLSG
+645 GGQAVAEVLSG

-683 SQYSRLFATNDTG
+683 SQYSRLFATNETG

-705 SYSKFSYSVPSFVES
+705 SYSNFVYSNPSLFS
-720 SAVGASGG
+720 GQ
-728 STASRGSAPPLASLT
+728 
-743 VPPLNVP
+743 
-750 RVAVVSPSG
+750 PSG
-759 VPAGRKNNR
+759 PGRVHPRSAAAEYGLSPEAAPEPA
-768 SGLARPAVATV
+768 LDALATV
-779 AVNVTNEGPFD
+779 SITVTNEGPYD
-790 GAEVVQLYVKDE
+790 GAEVVQLYIRDE
-802 FASVTRPVKELKAFK
+802 YASVTRPVKELKAFK

-822 AGESAEV
+822 NGESATV
-829 TFEITPDM
+829 TFDITPEM
-837 LQCFGADNRWTV
+837 LQCFGAEDRWSV
-849 EPGDFTI
+849 EPGEFTI

-861 SADEDLQTLTL
+861 SADEDLQAISYIV
-872 EVL
+872 EG